1 MRQRRRAARLRFYLV
16 RPIQRV
22 LPAEKPRNKEELP
35 RKKHRTP
42 NIQHRTPK

>member
-1 MRQRRRAARLRFYLV
+1 MHQRRPTARARFYLV

-22 LPAEKPRNKEELP
+22 LPAEKPQNKAERP
-35 RKKHRTP
+35 REKHRTP